1 MKECTMVRKAK
12 VTRSTSETDIEVAL
26 GIDGSGKY
34 KIVSGVPFLDHMLS
48 LMSKHGLFDIEL
60 KGKGD
65 IDVDFHHTVEDV
77 GICLGEAFKKA
88 LGGKKGIKRY
98 GDAKVPMIDALA
110 SVTLDISGRANLVYR
125 VGKSKEKVGEFD
137 TELVEEFFR
146 AFSTNLGVDLHINAF
161 YGDNT
166 HHIIEAVFK
175 AFGRAMDQATS
186 IDERI
191 KGVLSTKG
199 KL

>member
-1 MKECTMVRKAK
+1 MVRKAEVK
-12 VTRSTSETDIEVAL
+12 RSTTETDIAVAVK
-26 GIDGSGKY
+26 IDGKGSAKVSSG
-34 KIVSGVPFLDHMLS
+34 IPFLDHMIS
-48 LMSKHGLFDIEL
+48 LVAKHGFFDIEL
-60 KGKGD
+60 KAKGD

-77 GICLGEAFKKA
+77 GICLGQAFQKA
-88 LGGKKGIKRY
+88 LGDKQGIRRY
-98 GDAKVPMIDALA
+98 GDATVPMIDALA
-110 SVTLDISGRANLVYR
+110 TVVLDISARSNLVYR
-125 VGKSKEKVGEFD
+125 VEQSKAKVGEFD

-146 AFSTNLGVDLHINAF
+146 AFSTHLGVDLHINVL

-175 AFGRAMDQATS
+175 AFAKALDQATM
-186 IDERI
+186 IDDRI

>member
-1 MKECTMVRKAK
+1 MVRKAEVK
-12 VTRSTSETDIEVAL
+12 RSTTETDIAVAVK
-26 GIDGSGKY
+26 IDGKGSAKISSG
-34 KIVSGVPFLDHMLS
+34 IPFLDHMIS
-48 LMSKHGLFDIEL
+48 LVAKHGFFDIEL
-60 KGKGD
+60 KAKGD

-77 GICLGEAFKKA
+77 GICLGQAFKKA
-88 LGGKKGIKRY
+88 LGDKQGIRRY
-98 GDAKVPMIDALA
+98 GDVTVPMIDALA
-110 SVTLDISGRANLVYR
+110 AVDISARSNLVYR
-125 VGKSKEKVGEFD
+125 VTQSKAKVGEFD

-146 AFSTNLGVDLHINAF
+146 AFSTHLGVDLHINVF

-175 AFGRAMDQATS
+175 AFAKALDQATM

>member
-1 MKECTMVRKAK
+1 MVRKAEVK
-12 VTRSTSETDIEVAL
+12 RSTTETDIAIAVK
-26 GIDGSGKY
+26 IDGKGSAKISSG
-34 KIVSGVPFLDHMLS
+34 IPFLDHMIS
-48 LMSKHGLFDIEL
+48 LVAKHGFFDIEL
-60 KGKGD
+60 KAKGD

-77 GICLGEAFKKA
+77 GICLGQAFKKA
-88 LGGKKGIKRY
+88 LGDKQGIRRY
-98 GDAKVPMIDALA
+98 GDVTVPMIDALA
-110 SVTLDISGRANLVYR
+110 AVVLDISARSNLVYR
-125 VGKSKEKVGEFD
+125 VTQSKAKVGEFD

-146 AFSTNLGVDLHINAF
+146 AFSTHLGVDLHINVF

-175 AFGRAMDQATS
+175 AFAKALDQATM
-186 IDERI
+186 IDDRI